1 MNNIETWEDI
11 YNIVCR
17 SLYHR
22 NTKDFLIIHKNT
34 CGFELKFKEEI
45 NVTYEYIIT
54 DNLYETLIFKN
65 DFVSKPKYK
74 YIAKYLFKNKDNEE
88 NYSLLLFANT
98 VYQLYY
104 RDNTLFFTDIDYNY
118 IKNILKKI
126 YDICDKEIYK
136 RFKLIQYTMYG
147 QTKKHFA
154 PLVGL
159 QYDYRNLIKTFDLYN
174 EKTIV
179 EYICLLI
186 NNTKRHFCFIAYFDE
201 TKNNN
206 IN

>member
-1 MNNIETWEDI
+1 MDCIETWGDI
-11 YNIVCR
+11 YNIIRR

-22 NTKDFLIIHKNT
+22 NTKDFLIIHKNNH
-34 CGFELKFKEEI
+34 GYELKFKEETDI
-45 NVTYEYIIT
+45 IYKYIIT
-54 DNLYETLIFKN
+54 DNLYETLFFKN
-65 DFVSKPKYK
+65 DFINKPKYRH
-74 YIAKYLFKNKDNEE
+74 IAEYLFKNKYSEE

-104 RDNTLFFTDIDYNY
+104 RDNALFFTNIDYNH
-118 IKNILKKI
+118 IKNTLKKI
-126 YDICDKEIYK
+126 YDICDEEIYK

-147 QTKKHFA
+147 QTKKYFA

-159 QYDYRNLIKTFDLYN
+159 QYDYRDLIKNFDLCN

-186 NNTKRHFCFIAYFDE
+186 NNTKRHFYFIAYFDE
-201 TKNNN
+201 TKNNS
-206 IN
+206 I